1 MGKGANIHRK
11 CERES
16 KGWISHS
23 DSEGHDG
30 KAQASA
36 SNAEF
41 FLYEGKRDFDLEAT
55 VGSKRNAEGVQLQYR
70 PSTSPVLQGKAK
82 NEE

>member
-1 MGKGANIHRK
+1 MANIHRK

-16 KGWISHS
+16 RRWISHS
-23 DSEGHDG
+23 DREGHDG

-36 SNAEF
+36 SNAE

-55 VGSKRNAEGVQLQYR
+55 VGSKRNAEGVQLQYL
-70 PSTSPVLQGKAK
+70 PSTSPVVQGKTK
-82 NEE
+82 NEQ